1 MDTNRIV
8 NIILTD
14 LSLENLK
21 LQEKLEFEI
30 NSVSQ
35 VDSKI
40 LKIKDL
46 LRSIALNELSLTKFQ
61 SLVSE
66 PNNNNNNNL
75 NQEEDGKIY

>member
-61 SLVSE
+61 SLVSQT
-66 PNNNNNNNL
+66 NNNNKDL
-75 NQEEDGKIY
+75 NQKEDGQI

>member
-30 NSVSQ
+30 NSVSE

-66 PNNNNNNNL
+66 PNNNNKNL

>member
-8 NIILTD
+8 YIILSD

-30 NSVSQ
+30 NSVSE

-66 PNNNNNNNL
+66 PNNNNKNL

>member
-66 PNNNNNNNL
+66 PNNNNKNL